1 MRHTAFLGAGIGLL
15 FVQANLFRLLRLLLS
30 VVSWVLELV
39 HLHQG
44 EVTLPGFVPSLVLP
58 LLLFMG
64 VQEYSLARGA
74 GVAFALGYVSDVLG
88 ATPVGLYT
96 FTFVLLF
103 VLARSLGVRLAA
115 QATWM
120 QVLLVIGFSLTQS
133 FIVLVLLAI
142 FGRDTWVPKAIYP
155 LSLPHAFATALVSP
169 LIFRLARRLHG
180 ATVPIA
186 RAPHGGAA

>member
-1 MRHTAFLGAGIGLL
+1 MRHTAFLAAGIGLL
-15 FVQANLFRLLRLLLS
+15 FVQANLFRLLRLLFSLLS
-30 VVSWVLELV
+30 SVLEV
-39 HLHQG
+39 FHLHQG
-44 EVTLPGFVPSLVLP
+44 DVSVAGFVPSLVLP
-58 LLLFMG
+58 LILFLG

-120 QVLLVIGFSLTQS
+120 QVLLVTGFSLTES
-133 FIVLVLLAI
+133 IIILVLLAI
-142 FGRDTWVPKAIYP
+142 FGRDTWVPKALYP
-155 LSLPHAFATALVSP
+155 LSLPHALATALVSP
-169 LIFRLARRLHG
+169 LVFRLARRLHG
-180 ATVPIA
+180 ATVPVA
-186 RAPHGGAA
+186 RGPQGGAT

>member
-39 HLHQG
+39 HVHQG

-186 RAPHGGAA
+186 RATHGGAT